1 MKKQFSNLDKLT
13 LSNDFLFKHV
23 MLRKRI
29 CKHILEELLHTE
41 IADITY
47 LEAEQTID
55 VYPDSHGIRLDVRIA
70 DAANT
75 HYNLEMQVKNPVNRA
90 TGKFLL
96 PKRTRYYQAMLDTDM
111 LQKGQDYD
119 ELSPT
124 YIIFFCLFDFFQ
136 DSQRIYTFKK
146 RCLENMNIELADEA
160 VIMFLNTLGTKGD
173 VSPDIQ
179 SLFDYINSNTITSN
193 FTREVAETIVEI
205 KNDKKVRD
213 AYMTYEMRMKDLRDE
228 AHAEGLA
235 EGKAQG
241 LAEGKAEGLAE
252 GKAEGLAEGKAKEK
266 TATAKRLL
274 SMGLSVEDIAKATS
288 LSVEQVEKIKAEQ
301 I

>member
-1 MKKQFSNLDKLT
+1 MQNLATKFENLTIQSDFIFKK
-13 LSNDFLFKHV
+13 V
-23 MLRKRI
+23 MSRKRI
-29 CKHILEELLHTE
+29 CIHLLEELLQIK
-41 IADITY
+41 IADINY
-47 LEAEQTID
+47 LEAEKSLEPEF
-55 VYPDSHGIRLDVRIA
+55 VSRGIRLDIIVA
-70 DAANT
+70 DDKNT
-75 HYNLEMQVKNPVNRA
+75 HYNLEMQVKNTKNPDTKNYV
-90 TGKFLL
+90 L

-124 YIIFFCLFDFFQ
+124 YIIFFCLFDFFE

-193 FTREVAETIVEI
+193 FTREVADTIVEI

-228 AHAEGLA
+228 AHAEG
-235 EGKAQG
+235 
-241 LAEGKAEGLAE
+241 KAEGLAE
-252 GKAEGLAEGKAKEK
+252 GKAEGLAEGKAEEK

-288 LSVEQVEKIKAEQ
+288 LSVEQVEAIKAE
-301 I
+301 

>member
-1 MKKQFSNLDKLT
+1 MKKQISNLDKLT

-29 CKHILEELLHTE
+29 CKHILEELFHTK

-47 LEAEQTID
+47 LEAEQTLD

-70 DAANT
+70 DDADT
-75 HYNLEMQVKNPVNRA
+75 HYNLEMQVKNPVSR
-90 TGKFLL
+90 TGKFQL

-124 YIIFFCLFDFFQ
+124 YIIFFCLFDFFE
-136 DSQRIYTFKK
+136 DSQRIYTFKR
-146 RCLENMNIELADEA
+146 RCLENMEIELADEA
-160 VIMFLNTLGTKGD
+160 AIMFLNTLGTKGD

-179 SLFDYINSNTITSN
+179 SLFDYINSNTVTSN
-193 FTREVAETIVEI
+193 FTREVADTITEI

-213 AYMTYEMRMKDLRDE
+213 SYMTYEMRMKDIRE
-228 AHAEGLA
+228 ESLA
-235 EGKAQG
+235 EGEAKQKLRVAKLM
-241 LAEGKAEGLAE
+241 LAKGCYSLEVIAEL
-252 GKAEGLAEGKAKEK
+252 
-266 TATAKRLL
+266 TNL
-274 SMGLSVEDIAKATS
+274 SFAD
-288 LSVEQVEKIKAEQ
+288 VEKLKEEA
-301 I
+301 

>member
-1 MKKQFSNLDKLT
+1 MKNLATKFENLT
-13 LSNDFLFKHV
+13 IQSDFIFKKV
-23 MLRKRI
+23 MSRKRI
-29 CKHILEELLHTE
+29 CIHLLEELLQIK
-41 IADITY
+41 IADINY
-47 LEAEQTID
+47 LEAEKSLEPEF
-55 VYPDSHGIRLDVRIA
+55 VSRGIRLDIIVA
-70 DAANT
+70 DDKNT
-75 HYNLEMQVKNPVNRA
+75 HYNLEMQVKNTKNPDTKNYV
-90 TGKFLL
+90 L

-160 VIMFLNTLGTKGD
+160 VIMFLNTLGTKCD

-193 FTREVAETIVEI
+193 FTREVADTIVEI

-252 GKAEGLAEGKAKEK
+252 GKAEEK

-288 LSVEQVEKIKAEQ
+288 LSVEQVEAIKAEQ

>member
-1 MKKQFSNLDKLT
+1 
-13 LSNDFLFKHV
+13 
-23 MLRKRI
+23 
-29 CKHILEELLHTE
+29 
-41 IADITY
+41 
-47 LEAEQTID
+47 
-55 VYPDSHGIRLDVRIA
+55 
-70 DAANT
+70 
-75 HYNLEMQVKNPVNRA
+75 MQVKNPVNRA

-193 FTREVAETIVEI
+193 FTREVADTIVEI

-228 AHAEGLA
+228 AHAEGEAKGRVEGIAEEKLRVAKLMLA
-235 EGKAQG
+235 KGSYSPQEII
-241 LAEGKAEGLAE
+241 E
-252 GKAEGLAEGKAKEK
+252 
-266 TATAKRLL
+266 L
-274 SMGLSVEDIAKATS
+274 SGLSIDDIEK
-288 LSVEQVEKIKAEQ
+288 LKNDMHVEK
-301 I
+301 

>member
-1 MKKQFSNLDKLT
+1 MQKQVSNLDKLT

-29 CKHILEELLHTE
+29 CKHILEELLHTK

-47 LEAEQTID
+47 LEAEQTLD

-70 DAANT
+70 DDTNT
-75 HYNLEMQVKNPVNRA
+75 HYNLEMQVKNPVSR
-90 TGKFLL
+90 TGKFQL

-124 YIIFFCLFDFFQ
+124 YIIFFCLFD
-136 DSQRIYTFKK
+136 
-146 RCLENMNIELADEA
+146 
-160 VIMFLNTLGTKGD
+160 
-173 VSPDIQ
+173 
-179 SLFDYINSNTITSN
+179 YINNNTVTSN
-193 FTREVAETIVEI
+193 FTREVADTITEI

-213 AYMTYEMRMKDLRDE
+213 SYMTYEMRMKDIRE
-228 AHAEGLA
+228 ESLA
-235 EGKAQG
+235 EGEAKG
-241 LAEGKAEGLAE
+241 RVEEKLA
-252 GKAEGLAEGKAKEK
+252 
-266 TATAKRLL
+266 TVKRLL
-274 SMGLSVEDIAKATS
+274 SMGLSVQDVAKGTS

-301 I
+301 A

>member
-29 CKHILEELLHTE
+29 CKHILEELLHTQ

-96 PKRTRYYQAMLDTDM
+96 PKRTR
-111 LQKGQDYD
+111 
-119 ELSPT
+119 
-124 YIIFFCLFDFFQ
+124 
-136 DSQRIYTFKK
+136 
-146 RCLENMNIELADEA
+146 
-160 VIMFLNTLGTKGD
+160 
-173 VSPDIQ
+173 
-179 SLFDYINSNTITSN
+179 
-193 FTREVAETIVEI
+193 
-205 KNDKKVRD
+205 
-213 AYMTYEMRMKDLRDE
+213 
-228 AHAEGLA
+228 
-235 EGKAQG
+235 
-241 LAEGKAEGLAE
+241 
-252 GKAEGLAEGKAKEK
+252 
-266 TATAKRLL
+266 
-274 SMGLSVEDIAKATS
+274 
-288 LSVEQVEKIKAEQ
+288 
-301 I
+301 

>member
-1 MKKQFSNLDKLT
+1 MQKQISNLDKLT

-70 DAANT
+70 DTANT

-146 RCLENMNIELADEA
+146 CCLENMNIELADEA
-160 VIMFLNTLGTKGD
+160 VIMFLNTLGTK
-173 VSPDIQ
+173 VMCHRTFKAC
-179 SLFDYINSNTITSN
+179 LTTS
-193 FTREVAETIVEI
+193 
-205 KNDKKVRD
+205 
-213 AYMTYEMRMKDLRDE
+213 
-228 AHAEGLA
+228 
-235 EGKAQG
+235 
-241 LAEGKAEGLAE
+241 
-252 GKAEGLAEGKAKEK
+252 
-266 TATAKRLL
+266 TAILLTVILHVRLL
-274 SMGLSVEDIAKATS
+274 TL
-288 LSVEQVEKIKAEQ
+288 L
-301 I
+301 

>member
-1 MKKQFSNLDKLT
+1 MQKQVSNLDKLT

-29 CKHILEELLHTE
+29 CKHILEELLHTR

-47 LEAEQTID
+47 LEAEQTLD

-70 DAANT
+70 DDTDT
-75 HYNLEMQVKNPVNRA
+75 HYNLEMQVKNPVNSA

-124 YIIFFCLFDFFQ
+124 YIIFFCLFDFFE
-136 DSQRIYTFKK
+136 DSQRIYTFKR
-146 RCLENMNIELADEA
+146 RCLENMEIELADEA
-160 VIMFLNTLGTKGD
+160 AIMFLNTLGTKGD

-179 SLFDYINSNTITSN
+179 SLFDYINNNTVTSN
-193 FTREVAETIVEI
+193 FTREVADTITEI

-213 AYMTYEMRMKDLRDE
+213 SYMTYEMRMKDIRE
-228 AHAEGLA
+228 ESLA
-235 EGKAQG
+235 EGEAKG
-241 LAEGKAEGLAE
+241 RVEGIAE
-252 GKAEGLAEGKAKEK
+252 EK
-266 TATAKRLL
+266 LATAKRFL
-274 SMGLSVEDIAKATS
+274 SMGLSVQDVAKGTL

>member
-1 MKKQFSNLDKLT
+1 MQKQVSNLDKLT

-29 CKHILEELLHTE
+29 CKHILEELLHTR

-47 LEAEQTID
+47 LEAEQTLD

-70 DAANT
+70 DDTDT
-75 HYNLEMQVKNPVNRA
+75 HYNLEMQVKNPVSR
-90 TGKFLL
+90 TGEFQL

-124 YIIFFCLFDFFQ
+124 YIIFFCLFDFFE

-146 RCLENMNIELADEA
+146 RCLENMEIELADEA
-160 VIMFLNTLGTKGD
+160 AIMFLNTLGTKGD

-179 SLFDYINSNTITSN
+179 SLFDYINNNTVTSN
-193 FTREVAETIVEI
+193 FTREVADTIKEI

-213 AYMTYEMRMKDLRDE
+213 SYMTYEMRMKDIRE
-228 AHAEGLA
+228 ESLA
-235 EGKAQG
+235 EGEAKG
-241 LAEGKAEGLAE
+241 RVEGIAEETL
-252 GKAEGLAEGKAKEK
+252 
-266 TATAKRLL
+266 ATAKRFL
-274 SMGLSVEDIAKATS
+274 SMGLSVQDVAKGTL

>member
-1 MKKQFSNLDKLT
+1 MQKQISNLDKLT
-13 LSNDFLFKHV
+13 LSNDFLFKQV

-179 SLFDYINSNTITSN
+179 SLFDYINSN
-193 FTREVAETIVEI
+193 FTREVADTIVEI

-241 LAEGKAEGLAE
+241 LAEGKAEGFAE
-252 GKAEGLAEGKAKEK
+252 GKAEEK

-274 SMGLSVEDIAKATS
+274 SMGLSVEDVAKATS
-288 LSVEQVEKIKAEQ
+288 LSVEQVEAIEVE
-301 I
+301 

>member
-1 MKKQFSNLDKLT
+1 
-13 LSNDFLFKHV
+13 
-23 MLRKRI
+23 
-29 CKHILEELLHTE
+29 
-41 IADITY
+41 
-47 LEAEQTID
+47 
-55 VYPDSHGIRLDVRIA
+55 
-70 DAANT
+70 
-75 HYNLEMQVKNPVNRA
+75 
-90 TGKFLL
+90 
-96 PKRTRYYQAMLDTDM
+96 
-111 LQKGQDYD
+111 
-119 ELSPT
+119 
-124 YIIFFCLFDFFQ
+124 
-136 DSQRIYTFKK
+136 
-146 RCLENMNIELADEA
+146 MNIELADEA

-193 FTREVAETIVEI
+193 FTREVADTIVEI

-252 GKAEGLAEGKAKEK
+252 GKAEEK

-288 LSVEQVEKIKAEQ
+288 LSIEQVEAIKAE
-301 I
+301 

>member
-1 MKKQFSNLDKLT
+1 
-13 LSNDFLFKHV
+13 
-23 MLRKRI
+23 
-29 CKHILEELLHTE
+29 
-41 IADITY
+41 
-47 LEAEQTID
+47 
-55 VYPDSHGIRLDVRIA
+55 
-70 DAANT
+70 
-75 HYNLEMQVKNPVNRA
+75 
-90 TGKFLL
+90 
-96 PKRTRYYQAMLDTDM
+96 
-111 LQKGQDYD
+111 
-119 ELSPT
+119 
-124 YIIFFCLFDFFQ
+124 
-136 DSQRIYTFKK
+136 
-146 RCLENMNIELADEA
+146 MNIELADEA

-179 SLFDYINSNTITSN
+179 SLFDYINSNTINSN
-193 FTREVAETIVEI
+193 FTREVADTIVEI

-252 GKAEGLAEGKAKEK
+252 GKAEEK

-288 LSVEQVEKIKAEQ
+288 LSVEQVEAIEVE
-301 I
+301 

>member
-29 CKHILEELLHTE
+29 CKHILEELFHTK

-47 LEAEQTID
+47 LEAEQTLD

-70 DAANT
+70 DDTNT
-75 HYNLEMQVKNPVNRA
+75 HYNLEMQVKNPVSR
-90 TGKFLL
+90 TGKFKL

-124 YIIFFCLFDFFQ
+124 YIIFCLFDFFE
-136 DSQRIYTFKK
+136 DSQRIYTFKR
-146 RCLENMNIELADEA
+146 RCLENMEIELADEA
-160 VIMFLNTLGTKGD
+160 AIMFLNTLGTKGD

-179 SLFDYINSNTITSN
+179 SLFDYINSNTVTSN
-193 FTREVAETIVEI
+193 FTREVADTITEI

-213 AYMTYEMRMKDLRDE
+213 SYMTYEMRMKDIRE
-228 AHAEGLA
+228 ESLA
-235 EGKAQG
+235 EGEAKG
-241 LAEGKAEGLAE
+241 RVEGIAE
-252 GKAEGLAEGKAKEK
+252 EK
-266 TATAKRLL
+266 LATAKRLL
-274 SMGLSVEDIAKATS
+274 SMGLSVQDVAKGTS

-301 I
+301 E

>member
-1 MKKQFSNLDKLT
+1 MQKQISNLDKLT

-55 VYPDSHGIRLDVRIA
+55 VYPDSYGIRLDVRIA
-70 DAANT
+70 DTANT

-124 YIIFFCLFDFFQ
+124 YIIFFCLFD
-136 DSQRIYTFKK
+136 
-146 RCLENMNIELADEA
+146 
-160 VIMFLNTLGTKGD
+160 
-173 VSPDIQ
+173 
-179 SLFDYINSNTITSN
+179 YINSNTINSN
-193 FTREVAETIVEI
+193 FTREVADTIVEI

-228 AHAEGLA
+228 AHAEG
-235 EGKAQG
+235 
-241 LAEGKAEGLAE
+241 
-252 GKAEGLAEGKAKEK
+252 KAEGLAEGKAK
-266 TATAKRLL
+266 
-274 SMGLSVEDIAKATS
+274 GLAEGKALKYTP
-288 LSVEQVEKIKAEQ
+288 
-301 I
+301 

>member
-1 MKKQFSNLDKLT
+1 MQNQVSNLDKLT

-29 CKHILEELLHTE
+29 CKHILEELLHTK

-47 LEAEQTID
+47 LEAEQTLD

-70 DAANT
+70 DDTNT
-75 HYNLEMQVKNPVNRA
+75 HYNLEMQVKNPVSR
-90 TGKFLL
+90 TGKFQL

-124 YIIFFCLFDFFQ
+124 YIIFFCLFDFFK
-136 DSQRIYTFKK
+136 DSQRIYTFKR
-146 RCLENMNIELADEA
+146 RCLENMEIELADEA
-160 VIMFLNTLGTKGD
+160 AIMFLNTLGTKGD

-179 SLFDYINSNTITSN
+179 SLFDYINSNTVTSN
-193 FTREVAETIVEI
+193 FTREVADTITEI

-213 AYMTYEMRMKDLRDE
+213 SYMTYEMRIKDT
-228 AHAEGLA
+228 LA
-235 EGKAQG
+235 EGEAKG
-241 LAEGKAEGLAE
+241 RAE
-252 GKAEGLAEGKAKEK
+252 EK
-266 TATAKRLL
+266 LATAKRFLG
-274 SMGLSVEDIAKATS
+274 MGLSVQDVAKGTS
-288 LSVEQVEKIKAEQ
+288 LSVEQVEKIKAELE
-301 I
+301 